1 MTPVGALLENADLIS
16 ANDVSRAL
24 ERQAR
29 EGGRMLRNLFALGAI
44 SRGALYRFL
53 ASQGVP
59 TLNPLN
65 HRVSSD
71 VLNLLPSEFI
81 VQHEMLPV
89 DKMGPMMTVVMLY
102 PWDEDAI
109 RAAESLTGLR
119 INAFLCDSDDFSTAY
134 NRFYSR
140 SLEEDLASDGKQKH
154 KAASG
159 AVTSDDAAA
168 YDLNTLRTDVSEIN
182 DLPVLAATINRIS
195 HIEDMS
201 MGRLIEC
208 VAQDVAAT
216 AIVLR
221 DANKLRKGDVNP
233 ILSIEVAARALGCEE
248 VCDAIMSA
256 PVIAKSNERITE
268 EYVRVQRE
276 SVTVA
281 VLAQTIASSCGD
293 EIVTAPYEAALLANI
308 GRLALIE
315 LVRRENDGSDHYDHP
330 DRFRALI
337 EAISQTDY
345 ATTGAQLATA
355 WGLPKVFVESI
366 RQMRTP
372 SLARQY
378 RKTAALIHLADSIV
392 RRTNTMLEI
401 DCENTLEVLGCSTIA
416 VQRAL
421 WPAAQYKAVSMTP
434 VVTAFA

>member
-1 MTPVGALLENADLIS
+1 MTPVGTLLENADLIS
-16 ANDVSRAL
+16 ASDVSRAL

-44 SRGALYRFL
+44 SRGALFRFL

-71 VLNLLPSEFI
+71 VLSLLPPEFI

-134 NRFYSR
+134 NRFFSR
-140 SLEEDLASDGKQKH
+140 SLDEDLASGGKQKH
-154 KAASG
+154 AADSN
-159 AVTSDDAAA
+159 SSMDQDAAA
-168 YDLNTLRTDVSEIN
+168 YDLNALRSDVSAIT

-195 HIEDMS
+195 HIEDLS
-201 MGRLIEC
+201 TNRLIEC
-208 VAQDVAAT
+208 IAQDVAAT

-221 DANKLRKGDVNP
+221 DANKLRKGKANP
-233 ILSIEVAARALGCEE
+233 ILSIEDAVRAIGCES
-248 VCDAIMSA
+248 VCDAILSA
-256 PVIAKSNERITE
+256 PVVGKSNERITE

-281 VLAQTIASSCGD
+281 ALAQTLAASCD
-293 EIVTAPYEAALLANI
+293 EEMVTAPYETALLANI

-355 WGLPKVFVESI
+355 WGLPKIFVESI

-372 SLARQY
+372 TLARQY

-392 RRTNTMLEI
+392 RRTNAMLEN
-401 DCENTLEVLGCSTIA
+401 DCENTLDVLGCSAIA

-421 WPAAQYKAVSMTP
+421 WPATPYKTVNISP